1 MREFCEE
8 ARRDLRSVLVLDLS
22 PGELLLF
29 EGGGHVGVAEAGQM
43 FDHHCVQL
51 EVELLDVL
59 FLHYLNIIAEHKGV
73 LEL

>member
-1 MREFCEE
+1 MVPSVEESGTVATIKRLREFGKQP
-8 ARRDLRSVLVLDLS
+8 RRDLGSILVLDLS

-51 EVELLDVL
+51 EV
-59 FLHYLNIIAEHKGV
+59 
-73 LEL
+73 